1 MKKISWILLPVL
13 SFFVIACNTSKVK
26 DTIPAPLPIENQDT
40 NNEVTDIQKIQ
51 NIHWVSSHEES
62 VEGWEAYRKEGYS
75 FPLSRGPR
83 CGFTIQENGQ
93 FIHESIH
100 PADAGCIQQQGT
112 WKSTKDNEIQIDL
125 RSIEFEQ
132 FKYGPRSYI
141 FEYKLEAGVLK
152 TKTTKDSMAN
162 DPDENSGKL
171 IAELGENFSIYQGE
185 TAQVK
190 NEKVS
195 LTLTGFINSPCPAGT
210 QCIWSGQQVHYE
222 LDVDGKKYGIGKNL
236 SLENSPYTVAIVESD
251 YEKSAVMKIEKSL

>member
-13 SFFVIACNTSKVK
+13 SFFVVACTTPTTNTISDPIPVK
-26 DTIPAPLPIENQDT
+26 NEIPS
-40 NNEVTDIQKIQ
+40 NELSNIQKIQ
-51 NIHWVSSHEES
+51 NIHWISSHEES

-75 FPLSRGPR
+75 FPISRGPR

-93 FIHESIH
+93 FIQESIH
-100 PADAGCIQQQGT
+100 PADAGCIEQQGT
-112 WKSTKDNEIQIDL
+112 WKSTQDNEIQVDL

-132 FKYGPRSYI
+132 FKYGPRSYV

-185 TAQVK
+185 TAQLE
-190 NEKVS
+190 NEKVL

-210 QCIWSGQQVHYE
+210 QCIWSGQQVQYD

-236 SLENSPYTVAIVESD
+236 SLENSPYTVTIVKSD

>member
-13 SFFVIACNTSKVK
+13 SFFVVACTAPTTN
-26 DTIPAPLPIENQDT
+26 TIPVPSEVK
-40 NNEVTDIQKIQ
+40 NEETSNELSDIQKIQ
-51 NIHWVSSHEES
+51 DIHWVSSHEENTTDFA
-62 VEGWEAYRKEGYS
+62 AYRKDDYS
-75 FPLSRGPR
+75 FPRSRGPR
-83 CGFTIQENGQ
+83 CGFTIKENGE

-100 PADAGCIQQQGT
+100 PADAGCIEQKGT
-112 WKSTKDNEIQIDL
+112 WKSTKDNEIQVDL

-132 FKYGPRSYI
+132 FKYGPRSYV

-171 IAELGENFSIYQGE
+171 IVELGENFSIYQDE
-185 TAQVK
+185 TSQLK

-210 QCIWSGQQVHYE
+210 QCIWSGQQVQYE
-222 LDVDGKKYGIGKNL
+222 LDVDGEKYGIGKNL